1 VSLLPGPLVDR
12 LLIDCAKV
20 TTQPLTLQNSERVIQ
35 EDINHPVDA
44 PHLFVQNAKVDEFNQ
59 RVHNAASGNKF
70 RINAQ
75 DSVIGPTS
83 TELIKKQNT
92 TTNT

>member
-1 VSLLPGPLVDR
+1 MFELDEIMRQRDSKLFAELLNR
-12 LLIDCAKV
+12 LREGNHTAADIAK
-20 TTQPLTLQNSERVIQ
+20 LKERVIQ

-70 RINAQ
+70 
-75 DSVIGPTS
+75 
-83 TELIKKQNT
+83 
-92 TTNT
+92 